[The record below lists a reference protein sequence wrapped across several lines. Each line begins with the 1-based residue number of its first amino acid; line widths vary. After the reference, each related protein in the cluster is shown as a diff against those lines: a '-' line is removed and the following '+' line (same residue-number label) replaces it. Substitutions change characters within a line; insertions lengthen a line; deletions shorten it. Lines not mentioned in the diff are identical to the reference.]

1 MIYVERRDRMTGL
14 KVLLKIGAALIP
26 STILFILLMK
36 FYFPNGMAIMFI
48 LPLIYVLNIGTIGLG
63 FLAVHLSNQ
72 RYKVW
77 IWLGVFVVTL
87 VIMIWAYPQEG
98 RDNRHVV
105 YKIWDTING
114 HYDKSWG
121 L

>member
-1 MIYVERRDRMTGL
+1 MASL

-26 STILFILLMK
+26 STLLFILLAK
-36 FYFPNGMAIMFI
+36 FYYPNGMAIMFL
-48 LPLIYVLNIGTIGLG
+48 LPVIYALNIGVIGLG
-63 FLAVHLSNQ
+63 FLAARLSNR

-77 IWLGVFVVTL
+77 IWLGVVVVTFVV
-87 VIMIWAYPQEG
+87 MIWIYPQHEG
-98 RDNRHVV
+98 QDTRHVV

-114 HYDKSWG
+114 HYDTSWG